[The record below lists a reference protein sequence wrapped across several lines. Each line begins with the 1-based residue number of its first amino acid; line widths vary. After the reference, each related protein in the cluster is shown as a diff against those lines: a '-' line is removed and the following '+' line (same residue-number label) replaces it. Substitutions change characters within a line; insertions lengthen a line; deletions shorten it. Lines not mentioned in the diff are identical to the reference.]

1 MKKQNLFNYATSEL
15 SQDAFICWLLSW
27 GEPEASSLDSDLHG
41 LSHKLLQ
48 AFFDKHS
55 RKFPDRIESIDIRKQ
70 YQNIDILLI
79 VNNSIAIPIEDKIHS
94 REHSDQL
101 SRYLKA
107 LKDERYSEENLLP
120 IYLQTGEQGDYKRV
134 TEAGFIPFLRQEM
147 LNILKAE
154 AHTNNILSDYVEFLE
169 DIEKR
174 VQSFKSL
181 QLEEWDWYSWTGFY
195 KYLQEKLED
204 GEWGYVSNPSGG
216 FLGFWWYW
224 NGDEECEQY
233 LQLEENKLCFK
244 IAVDDET
251 KRTDLKWKWNERIL
265 EAAKDSCV
273 NVIKPVLRNGQCMTV
288 AVFDGDY
295 RQSNGDGK
303 IDLEKTMLVIQEAQ
317 RILDKAVA

>member
-1 MKKQNLFNYATSEL
+1 
-15 SQDAFICWLLSW
+15 
-27 GEPEASSLDSDLHG
+27 
-41 LSHKLLQ
+41 
-48 AFFDKHS
+48 
-55 RKFPDRIESIDIRKQ
+55 
-70 YQNIDILLI
+70 
-79 VNNSIAIPIEDKIHS
+79 
-94 REHSDQL
+94 
-101 SRYLKA
+101 
-107 LKDERYSEENLLP
+107 
-120 IYLQTGEQGDYKRV
+120 
-134 TEAGFIPFLRQEM
+134 M